1 MTFAY
6 GFSSPTV
13 CNAFLLGL
21 IVCARNL
28 SNKIHSA
35 TRCAREPSA
44 LTVGSRGLT
53 FNAIA
58 PGLHSSML
66 LEEHW
71 KILGHVRRPYG
82 TPGE

>member
-1 MTFAY
+1 
-6 GFSSPTV
+6 
-13 CNAFLLGL
+13 
-21 IVCARNL
+21 
-28 SNKIHSA
+28 
-35 TRCAREPSA
+35 